1 MRGVKEL
8 IFRGKDRFRPD
19 WSDLGPVLI
28 VVTVELVAGHL
39 KFHLGLGPMV
49 LLVGGT
55 VVLAAASRL
64 LSMRYWS
71 RVGTDGVTI
80 CWGFGR
86 GRTYSWQQISW
97 IDVSE
102 IQGRGA
108 PTRVARIHTTDGR
121 RHWMSTVMA
130 SDLHPSEDFDADF
143 RRVVDWWK
151 HSTSPSLRVLPEKK
165 FRDRL
170 TPVRTAVLCTV
181 VLAVVL
187 FAFTVVLA
195 Q

>member
-1 MRGVKEL
+1 MNEL

-19 WSDLGPVLI
+19 WTDLGPVLI
-28 VVTVELVAGHL
+28 VVTGELVAGHL

-55 VVLAAASRL
+55 VALAAASRL

-71 RVGTDGVTI
+71 RIGTDGVTVS
-80 CWGFGR
+80 WGFGR

-102 IQGRGA
+102 FQGRGA

-121 RHWMSTVMA
+121 RHWISTLMT

-143 RRVVDWWK
+143 RQVVDWWK
-151 HSTSPSLRVLPEKK
+151 HSTGPSLRVQPEKQL
-165 FRDRL
+165 RDRL
-170 TPVRTAVLCTV
+170 SPVRLAVLGTV

-187 FAFTVVLA
+187 FVSTVVLSR
-195 Q
+195 